1 DQVPR
6 ERGLG
11 DLDALRGQQLRE
23 LRLGGDLLVREQL
36 DDPLLARGLGLGE
49 GAARI
54 AHRRSPAGRAWAA
67 VDSSGW
73 SSSQVSRAFWACRR
87 FSASSQTTEA
97 GPSMTSAATS
107 LPRQAGRQCRNRPP
121 QRSMSSW
128 VTWYGAKVSSPRPSS
143 PSCPTD
149 TQVSVSTAVV
159 PATASRGS
167 AVTLTAP
174 PVEAAISSAR
184 AITCAAGRCP
194 SGAAIRTS

>member
-1 DQVPR
+1 QPLREPGQPCLEQLVLGHGAGRSRAAALRRQPVDEAPGRAADLLRLQLDQVPR

-107 LPRQAGRQCRNRPP
+107 LPR
-121 QRSMSSW
+121 
-128 VTWYGAKVSSPRPSS
+128 
-143 PSCPTD
+143 
-149 TQVSVSTAVV
+149 
-159 PATASRGS
+159 
-167 AVTLTAP
+167 
-174 PVEAAISSAR
+174 
-184 AITCAAGRCP
+184 
-194 SGAAIRTS
+194 